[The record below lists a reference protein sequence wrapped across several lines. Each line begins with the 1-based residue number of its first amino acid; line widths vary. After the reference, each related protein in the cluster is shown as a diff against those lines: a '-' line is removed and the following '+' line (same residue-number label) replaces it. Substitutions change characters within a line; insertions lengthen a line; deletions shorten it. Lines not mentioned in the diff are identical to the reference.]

1 MIRHV
6 LEFKNIFVGYSNRM
20 EEETNETTMPTVK
33 MSRNQRYHALH
44 RESRCEKRKEVY
56 HNRPDVIAKKEERE
70 RKKAEKEAQ
79 QKAEKEAK
87 EANKQ
92 KTHQKVLEI
101 ALATMKKPKNTS
113 GNLTKFLGGD
123 TSGERDKL

>member
-20 EEETNETTMPTVK
+20 EEEVVK
-33 MSRNQRYHALH
+33 MSSSMRYYHLHRDVKNTKALERYHNKP
-44 RESRCEKRKEVY
+44 E
-56 HNRPDVIAKKEERE
+56 VIAKKAERE

-87 EANKQ
+87 QKEKERKQ
-92 KTHQKVLEI
+92 QEQIQL
-101 ALATMKKPKNTS
+101 ALATRKVTKKVDGGLNH
-113 GNLTKFLGGD
+113 FLGGE
-123 TSGERDKL
+123 SPV